1 MRELGFSGDM
11 DEKKGEAGIV
21 ALPFFLLCMDNQ
33 VEILSVFFSA

>member
-21 ALPFFLLCMDNQ
+21 ALPFCIF
-33 VEILSVFFSA
+33 VEY